1 MIYVVTL
8 EKDLF
13 GLQGFEY
20 ITVDQSLDIMRDWSI
35 VQYDSETSG
44 RDAHLC
50 SILCIQFGDIEG
62 NNQIV
67 VDATTI
73 DIRRYKEILETKFLI
88 GQNLKFDLQFLFN
101 YGIIP
106 RNVYD
111 TMIVEQFLYLG
122 FPSYPKKGGISY
134 SLAAI
139 AERYLGVDI
148 DKSIRG
154 EIIWRGLDFGVIA
167 YAANDVKYLGQI
179 MQKQLAV
186 LRSRPNAIYGAQLSN
201 FVPASI
207 S

>member
-1 MIYVVTL
+1 
-8 EKDLF
+8 
-13 GLQGFEY
+13 
-20 ITVDQSLDIMRDWSI
+20 MRDWSF

-67 VDATTI
+67 VDTTTI

-111 TMIVEQFLYLG
+111 NMIVEHF
-122 FPSYPKKGGISY
+122 I
-134 SLAAI
+134 
-139 AERYLGVDI
+139 
-148 DKSIRG
+148 
-154 EIIWRGLDFGVIA
+154 
-167 YAANDVKYLGQI
+167 
-179 MQKQLAV
+179 
-186 LRSRPNAIYGAQLSN
+186 
-201 FVPASI
+201 
-207 S
+207 

>member
-122 FPSYPKKGGISY
+122 FPLILRKEEFLIVLQLLQK
-134 SLAAI
+134 
-139 AERYLGVDI
+139 DI
-148 DKSIRG
+148 
-154 EIIWRGLDFGVIA
+154 
-167 YAANDVKYLGQI
+167 
-179 MQKQLAV
+179 
-186 LRSRPNAIYGAQLSN
+186 
-201 FVPASI
+201 
-207 S
+207 